1 MQQSVRSYFLKFK
14 FDRLSC
20 FCHGARQSSVHR
32 PETFPWR
39 NSSNHENC
47 NIKFPLNT
55 FTDQITIFQ
64 ISFEVFD
71 VKQINTRAK

>member
-14 FDRLSC
+14 FDRLNC
-20 FCHGARQSSVHR
+20 FCTGARQTSVHHQ
-32 PETFPWR
+32 ETFPWR
-39 NSSNHENC
+39 NFSNHENC
-47 NIKFPLNT
+47 KIKFPLNT